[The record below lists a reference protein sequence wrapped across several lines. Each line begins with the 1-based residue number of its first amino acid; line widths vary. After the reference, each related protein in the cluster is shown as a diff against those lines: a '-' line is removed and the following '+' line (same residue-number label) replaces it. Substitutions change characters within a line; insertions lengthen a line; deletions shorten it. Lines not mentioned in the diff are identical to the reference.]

1 MAIDIE
7 TDELIDGVIITVF
20 EDFGPSVR
28 FNESPLDEG
37 QALNLAVKGMTAL
50 GDSPEKE
57 IFGPFPIPEL
67 PDLRALAF
75 VLNVSSAES
84 EDERILEYGRSAV
97 VWLIFAASKKRH
109 ILHASGLLQPYLT
122 LLLSRLKTEED
133 MSESAMQFVNEK
145 LTNITATS
153 KTKVYGLDNQNEL
166 IEFVDDSLVPA
177 SKVLMIADLH
187 KNQLII
193 LFTSPHPTPRFKRHI
208 HLQASE
214 LNTEKWKNKL
224 TIRAVDESDEMN
236 RILIHYK
243 LDQLVDLG

>member
-1 MAIDIE
+1 ME
-7 TDELIDGVIITVF
+7 TEKKIDELIDGVIVTVF

-28 FNESPLDEG
+28 FNDSPLDEG

-67 PDLRALAF
+67 PHMRALAF
-75 VLNVSSAES
+75 MLNVASSDS

-97 VWLIFAASKKRH
+97 IWLIFSASKKRH

-145 LTNITATS
+145 LTNIMTTS
-153 KTKVYGLDNQNEL
+153 KTKVYGLDNQDML
-166 IEFVDDSLVPA
+166 IEFIDDSLVPA
-177 SKVLMIADLH
+177 SKVIMIADLN

-193 LFTSPHPTPRFKRHI
+193 LFTAPASPRFKRHT
-208 HLQASE
+208 HLRASE
-214 LNTEKWKNKL
+214 LNSEKWKNKL
-224 TIRAVDESDEMN
+224 TIRAIDEVEEMN
-236 RILIHYK
+236 KILIHYK